1 MKQVIFI
8 ELCRILKIKLN
19 TNLVPVNGV
28 KERKFIFKFS
38 CISPFVS
45 SHVLFFVLIL
55 KKAKD
60 KQKYYKLRQIDVET
74 TTRYISVAPGARTL
88 NYLPHEKAD
97 RCGQVLAFRIWTL
110 LQPQF
115 LDTTGWHV
123 EVIPSPLS
131 CWNWKLE
138 EVLKGKAIPILSK

>member
-8 ELCRILKIKLN
+8 ESCRILKIKLN

-60 KQKYYKLRQIDVET
+60 KQKYFKLRQIDVET
-74 TTRYISVAPGARTL
+74 TTRYISVAPRAKTL
-88 NYLPHEKAD
+88 NYLPREKAD
-97 RCGQVLAFRIWTL
+97 RCGQVLAFRI
-110 LQPQF
+110 
-115 LDTTGWHV
+115 
-123 EVIPSPLS
+123 
-131 CWNWKLE
+131 
-138 EVLKGKAIPILSK
+138 